1 MTEENNEKFD
11 DMAAM
16 EFKTEKI
23 QFYPEDLEKAKNMTM
38 EEQTDFFIKLR
49 EENRYKV
56 IKDKNS
62 NQ

>member
-23 QFYPEDLEKAKNMTM
+23 INLAK
-38 EEQTDFFIKLR
+38 K
-49 EENRYKV
+49 
-56 IKDKNS
+56 KDILLYMNK
-62 NQ
+62 

>member
-23 QFYPEDLEKAKNMTM
+23 QFYPEDLEKYDNGRT
-38 EEQTDFFIKLR
+38 
-49 EENRYKV
+49 N
-56 IKDKNS
+56 
-62 NQ
+62 